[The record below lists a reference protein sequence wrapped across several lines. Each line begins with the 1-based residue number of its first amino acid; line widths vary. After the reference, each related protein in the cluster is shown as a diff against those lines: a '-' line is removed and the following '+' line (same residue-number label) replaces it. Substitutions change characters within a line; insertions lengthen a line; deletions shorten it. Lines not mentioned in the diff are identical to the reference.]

1 MTAVIGPVGLSR
13 EPSDYEGG
21 GKVLTW
27 SKKRPC
33 VVLVGRGLSMSNSFY
48 LDSDF

>member
-21 GKVLTW
+21 AKYLCTW
-27 SKKRPC
+27 SKKTALCR
-33 VVLVGRGLSMSNSFY
+33 VGGLRALNVNFVLS
-48 LDSDF
+48 